1 LVEAALVTA
10 VCYLAGTWTVLGRS
24 YGCRVMGLRVVDR
37 HGRSPRVTR
46 ALLRA
51 TFCVFFPLGL
61 LWCCVGRARK
71 SVQDIVLG
79 TTVVYDW
86 MPEHRPRRV
95 AP

>member
-1 LVEAALVTA
+1 
-10 VCYLAGTWTVLGRS
+10 
-24 YGCRVMGLRVVDR
+24 MGLRVVDR